1 MEDLNELKRI
11 RNSWMLVDVYDVG
24 RDRLYAKG
32 KCKANDVLNEGNAKV
47 SVPLLNCDS
56 KMG

>member
-1 MEDLNELKRI
+1 
-11 RNSWMLVDVYDVG
+11 MLVDVYDVG

-32 KCKANDVLNEGNAKV
+32 KCKANDVLKEGNAKM
-47 SVPLLNCDS
+47 SVPLLNSDS